1 MTHHVKNNRDDF
13 YMAVADSGTTKH
25 LVDQDDE
32 FVKSLKN
39 LRKATGKVA
48 GIGAHLVQYTGVGER
63 AGQMFTMADGLKCFL
78 YSLVQS
84 GEKEVLA
91 VTDWDT
97 QTGENL
103 SFISNKNTGTAY
115 PMIQLKP
122 GGLIY
127 DPLPKTIDISNAFV
141 AGMMKSM
148 MHSQGLTINRYSNRG
163 LNIHLN

>member
-1 MTHHVKNNRDDF
+1 MSRFLHSLAIAKIRSLLTVHLLVQQQQNAPSLTLPLTSHTSINTMTQHVKNNRDDF

-39 LRKATGKVA
+39 LRKATGKVT

-63 AGQMFTMADGLKCFL
+63 AGQMFTIADGLKCFL
-78 YSLVQS
+78 YSLVQF
-84 GEKEVLA
+84 GEKGVLA
-91 VTDWDT
+91 VADWDT

-103 SFISNKNTGTAY
+103 SFILNENTGTAY

-122 GGLIY
+122 G
-127 DPLPKTIDISNAFV
+127 A
-141 AGMMKSM
+141 
-148 MHSQGLTINRYSNRG
+148 
-163 LNIHLN
+163 